1 MDDGDEGFMS
11 WRDLGFSS
19 EQLARRIKTMS
30 REECLRVKEL
40 DISENGLTEVPR
52 CVAKRFPNLEVL
64 RLNGN
69 KLTSLPDELA
79 RLDKLI
85 WLLIHDNP
93 ELDAFPSCYV
103 ALRSLTRCLTH
114 GNPELRDPIMRRC
127 LGRDVSKLIARLV
140 WLSRGSARVWTRCM
154 PLDVQPYYLHRNAF

>member
-1 MDDGDEGFMS
+1 
-11 WRDLGFSS
+11 
-19 EQLARRIKTMS
+19 
-30 REECLRVKEL
+30 
-40 DISENGLTEVPR
+40 
-52 CVAKRFPNLEVL
+52 LEVL

-114 GNPELRDPIMRRC
+114 GNPELPSWMARDCQTRQATQAALEAAKQHFAPLENACRRAVYAFLIVARMRDPIMRRC

-154 PLDVQPYYLHRNAF
+154 TLDVQPYYLHRNAF